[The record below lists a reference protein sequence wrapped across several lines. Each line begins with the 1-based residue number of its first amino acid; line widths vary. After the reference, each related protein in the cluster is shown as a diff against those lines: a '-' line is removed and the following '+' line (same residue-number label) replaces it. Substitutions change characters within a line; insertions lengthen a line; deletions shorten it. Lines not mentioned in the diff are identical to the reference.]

1 MNCYS
6 VFISFFKSTKPQVK
20 VDWAADRPLVHLIP
34 VLTAREN
41 SRKNPDGQSD
51 SPALPGLSGSS
62 RSGQVLGTLVYGRR
76 APLAGS
82 QRAGKAEARPT

>member
-6 VFISFFKSTKPQVK
+6 VFLSFFKSTKPQVK

-41 SRKNPDGQSD
+41 SRKSPDGQSD
-51 SPALPGLSGSS
+51 SPALP
-62 RSGQVLGTLVYGRR
+62 VLVQDRCWGHWSMEEEHPWR
-76 APLAGS
+76 AK
-82 QRAGKAEARPT
+82 GKKG